1 MGRLNR
7 RSRRRTYSGP
17 PATVAEFL
25 SWGGLLLDGDAAPE
39 DPAGEWSAWGE
50 AILEEWAAARP
61 GSRPW
66 AWWAFEAP
74 GPRRQVGPGPRSIG
88 PQLWFG
94 VPRFLEAPPAV
105 GQFETEAE
113 FLRRNKLL
121 LPGEETR
128 SLRSVGGESLAP

>member
-25 SWGGLLLDGDAAPE
+25 QFGNLLLDGDPVPE
-39 DPAGEWSAWGE
+39 DPAEEWSTWRE
-50 AILEEWAAARP
+50 MILEEWAAARP

-105 GQFETEAE
+105 GQYETERGY
-113 FLRRNKLL
+113 LKRHLL
-121 LPGEETR
+121 FLPGEER
-128 SLRSVGGESLAP
+128 LLGGDSTKAR

>member
-7 RSRRRTYSGP
+7 RSRRRTLNGP
-17 PATVAEFL
+17 PPNVEEFL
-25 SWGGLLLDGDAAPE
+25 QFGNLLLDGDPAPE
-39 DPAGEWSAWGE
+39 DPAGEWATWGD

-66 AWWAFEAP
+66 AWWAFAAP
-74 GPRRQVGPGPRSIG
+74 GPRRQVRPGPRAIG
-88 PQLWFG
+88 PELAFG
-94 VPRFLEAPPAV
+94 APRFFEAPPAV

-121 LPGEETR
+121 LPGEEAR